1 MLTFI
6 SIIILIIYK
15 TNFFILEV
23 IMAKSAIEIMC
34 STKGIKLTNQRR
46 VIAKVLSK
54 AEDHPDANL
63 VYKRSS
69 KVDSNI
75 SMATVYRTMKLFEDA
90 NIVVVRDFGD
100 GRSRY
105 EIFSNEH
112 HDHLIDI
119 ENGDVI
125 EFVNEEIEKLQ
136 DNVAKKLGYELTG
149 HRLELYGKKIKK

>member
-1 MLTFI
+1 
-6 SIIILIIYK
+6 
-15 TNFFILEV
+15 
-23 IMAKSAIEIMC
+23 MAKSAIEVMC
-34 STKGIKLTNQRR
+34 TSKGIKLTHQRR

-54 AEDHPDANL
+54 ADDHPDANL

-75 SMATVYRTMKLFEDA
+75 SMATVYRTMKLFEDT

-119 ENGDVI
+119 DSGEVI
-125 EFVNEEIEKLQ
+125 EFVNDQIEELQ
-136 DNVAKKLGYELTG
+136 HKVAKKLGYNLTG
-149 HRLELYGKKIKK
+149 HRLELYGKKK